1 MFQFS
6 NSIYDQAGN
15 AAATSQSNNTA
26 ALNEKVPPIIS
37 GTTVNSAN
45 SLLTV
50 TFAENVYTATG
61 GSGILEVGDFAL
73 SISGGVA
80 TIGAATPTSISKT
93 SQSVWVLGFSTSGIA
108 NGSETISIVPAAG
121 NSIYDAADNAAAT
134 SQSNN
139 TAALNE
145 KVVPIITGTTVNSA
159 NSQVTVTFAEN
170 VYNATGGSGDLEVG
184 DFALSISGGVATIG
198 SATPTSISKTSQ
210 SVWVLGFS
218 TSVPANGS
226 ETIAVVPAANN
237 SIYDAADN
245 AAATSQSNNT
255 VSLNDLA
262 VPIIS
267 GTTVNSANSE
277 VTVTFSENVYER
289 D

>member
-1 MFQFS
+1 M
-6 NSIYDQAGN
+6 
-15 AAATSQSNNTA
+15 
-26 ALNEKVPPIIS
+26 ALKLFLV
-37 GTTVNSAN
+37 
-45 SLLTV
+45 
-50 TFAENVYTATG
+50 
-61 GSGILEVGDFAL
+61 
-73 SISGGVA
+73 
-80 TIGAATPTSISKT
+80 
-93 SQSVWVLGFSTSGIA
+93 
-108 NGSETISIVPAAG
+108 VPAAG

-170 VYNATGGSGDLEVG
+170 VYNATGATGDLEVG

-198 SATPTSISKTSQ
+198 SVTPTSISKTSQ
-210 SVWVLGFS
+210 SVWVLDFS

-245 AAATSQSNNT
+245 AATTSQSNNT
-255 VSLNDLA
+255 SSLNDLA
-262 VPIIS
+262 VPTIT
-267 GTTVNSANSE
+267 GMTVNSTNSE
-277 VTVTFSENVYER
+277 LTVTFSENVYSAISGSGDLEVGDFALSISGR
-289 D
+289 CGHACFCNSNINCEDFPNGLGAGLQHVSASEWC